1 MTDDEGQQVGKP
13 ETTDSDA
20 ADAPDAR
27 DALGGADPRDGA
39 ADPGPPDAGGTSRA
53 PRRSGRR
60 RLVLAAGA
68 VAAVAVVLVAVA
80 AFVARPWDQKPQ
92 CPPIAE
98 NPGWSVARRWDEATL
113 DAIRR
118 ALPNPPVHA
127 RNLFHVSAAMWDAWA
142 AYDPSASGYFVNEKH
157 TAGDVE
163 AARAEAMSYAAYR
176 VLTERYLKSTGASES
191 LSEFDD
197 LMDALCYPLDVTTT
211 EGDSPAA
218 VGNRIADAVIAA
230 GLADGSREATGYDDA
245 AYEPVNP
252 PLVVASTGAVT
263 MVDPNR
269 WQPLQIPH
277 MISQNGIPVTNGV
290 QQAVGTNWGHVRPF
304 ALPPGGAA
312 GVPIDPGPQPRLGD
326 PASDAELKQQ
336 VVEVI
341 RDGSLL
347 DPSSTATIDISPGAR
362 GGNSLGANDG
372 TGHPLN
378 PATGKPYDPDVVSV
392 ADFGRVMAE
401 FWADGPKSETPPG
414 HWNVLANKA
423 SDQLDPDLR
432 IGGQGERVD
441 RLEWDTKLYFALN
454 GAVHDA
460 AIAAWGLKGH
470 YDTVRPISL
479 VRYMGGLGQSSDPSG
494 PSYDPEGLPL
504 VPGLIEVITAEK
516 TAAGGPMAHLA
527 GHEGEIAV
535 RGWRGTPEDPKT
547 QVGGVDW
554 ILATAWIPYQLPTFV
569 TPSFPGY
576 ASGHSTF
583 SRAAAEVLTSFTG
596 SEYFPGGAAGYT
608 IPAGSLKFEKG
619 PTTDVPLEW
628 ATYYDAADQAG
639 QSRLWGGIH
648 IQADDFT
655 GRRLGAECGKD
666 AWALA
671 QRYFAG
677 KVGS

>member
-1 MTDDEGQQVGKP
+1 MNEHDP
-13 ETTDSDA
+13 
-20 ADAPDAR
+20 DAPATDPEGSEPPQGEAS
-27 DALGGADPRDGA
+27 ADEVPA
-39 ADPGPPDAGGTSRA
+39 AAAGTAGGT
-53 PRRSGRR
+53 PPHRRSRR
-60 RLVLAAGA
+60 RIVLGIGAALAGVALVLAA
-68 VAAVAVVLVAVA
+68 VAL
-80 AFVARPWDQKPQ
+80 VARPWDQKPQ

-98 NPGWSVARRWDEATL
+98 NPEWSVARRWDEATL

-142 AYDPSASGYFVNEKH
+142 AYDPTAAGYFVTEKH
-157 TAGDVE
+157 GAGDVE
-163 AARAEAMSYAAYR
+163 AARQEAMSYAAYR
-176 VLTERYLKSTGASES
+176 VLTERFIKAVGASES

-211 EGDSPAA
+211 DGDSPAA
-218 VGNRIADAVIAA
+218 VGNRIAAAVIAA
-230 GLADGSREATGYDDA
+230 GLADGSREQTGYDDP

-252 PLVVASTGAVT
+252 PLTVASTGTPA

-269 WQPLQIPH
+269 WQPLQIEH

-290 QQAVGTNWGHVRPF
+290 QQAVGTNWGHVAPF

-326 PASDAELKQQ
+326 PATDALLKEQ
-336 VVEVI
+336 VVEII
-341 RDGSLL
+341 RDSSLL
-347 DPSSTATIDISPGAR
+347 DPASTGTIDISPGAR
-362 GGNSLGANDG
+362 GANSLGANDG
-372 TGHPLN
+372 TGHPVN
-378 PATGKPYDPDVVSV
+378 PSTGLPYAPDVVSE

-401 FWADGPKSETPPG
+401 FWADGPRSETPPG

-423 SDQLDPDLR
+423 SDALAPDLR
-432 IGGQGERVD
+432 IGGQGEPVD
-441 RLEWDTKLYFALN
+441 RLEWDTKLYLALN

-479 VRYMGGLGQSSDPSG
+479 VRYMGGLGQSTDPAG

-504 VPGLIEVITAEK
+504 VPDLIEVVTKEK
-516 TAAGGPMAHLA
+516 TAPGGPMAALA
-527 GHEGEIAV
+527 GHEGAIAV
-535 RGWRGTPEDPKT
+535 RSWKGNPKDPRT
-547 QVGGVDW
+547 QVGGVGW
-554 ILATAWIPYQLPTFV
+554 ILATAWVPYQLPTFV
-569 TPSFPGY
+569 TPSFPAY

-583 SRAAAEVLTSFTG
+583 SRAAAEVLTAFTG
-596 SEYFPGGAAGYT
+596 SEYFPGGVSGYT

-619 PTTDVPLEW
+619 PTTDIPLEW

-655 GRRLGAECGKD
+655 GRLLGSQCGKD

-671 QRYFAG
+671 QRYFTGKAG
-677 KVGS
+677 S